1 MPQTAAPAVRSAATE
16 APLKMRGRA
25 RQTVISTPSSRR
37 GRFVNY
43 ALTFITIVLVVDAL
57 VGDKGLLET
66 VLARKEYAEVAASL
80 NALRQENQ
88 RLRNRIQGLT
98 DDPATI
104 ESVARED
111 LGLIRPGELVFVVK
125 DVDRKP

>member
-1 MPQTAAPAVRSAATE
+1 
-16 APLKMRGRA
+16 
-25 RQTVISTPSSRR
+25 
-37 GRFVNY
+37 
-43 ALTFITIVLVVDAL
+43 LVVDAL

-66 VLARKEYAEVAASL
+66 VRARKEYAEVAASL

>member
-1 MPQTAAPAVRSAATE
+1 MLQNVAQAVRPAVSHD
-16 APLKMRGRA
+16 APLRGRA
-25 RQTVISTPSSRR
+25 RHAAVSAPSSWRR
-37 GRFVNY
+37 RIVNY

-66 VLARKEYAEVAASL
+66 MRARKQYAEVAASL
-80 NALRQENQ
+80 DTLRQEND
-88 RLRNRIQGLT
+88 RLRDQIHRLT

-104 ESVARED
+104 ESVAREE
-111 LGLIRPGELVFVVK
+111 LGLVRPGEVVFVVK

>member
-1 MPQTAAPAVRSAATE
+1 MPQTAAPADRSAATE
-16 APLKMRGRA
+16 APSRGRA
-25 RQTVISTPSSRR
+25 RQAVIPSPSSSRR
-37 GRFVNY
+37 RFVSY

-66 VLARKEYAEVAASL
+66 IRARKQYAEVAASL

-88 RLRNRIQGLT
+88 RLRNKIRGLT
-98 DDPATI
+98 DDPSTI

-125 DVDRKP
+125 DVDHKP

>member
-1 MPQTAAPAVRSAATE
+1 MLQNVAQAVRPAVSHG
-16 APLKMRGRA
+16 APLRGRA
-25 RQTVISTPSSRR
+25 RQVAVPAPSSFRR
-37 GRFVNY
+37 RIVNY
-43 ALTFITIVLVVDAL
+43 TLTFVTIVLVVDAL

-66 VLARKEYAEVAASL
+66 MRARRQYAEVAASL
-80 NALRQENQ
+80 DGLRQEND
-88 RLRNRIQGLT
+88 RLRDQIDRLT

-104 ESVARED
+104 ESVAREE